1 MTINSMTE
9 TQMKTLFKQ
18 ALIELF
24 EERRDLF
31 YDLFAEVM
39 EDYGLTLTIQEG
51 LNTEPASRAEI
62 FAILEQ

>member
-39 EDYGLTLTIQEG
+39 EDYGLTLAIQEG